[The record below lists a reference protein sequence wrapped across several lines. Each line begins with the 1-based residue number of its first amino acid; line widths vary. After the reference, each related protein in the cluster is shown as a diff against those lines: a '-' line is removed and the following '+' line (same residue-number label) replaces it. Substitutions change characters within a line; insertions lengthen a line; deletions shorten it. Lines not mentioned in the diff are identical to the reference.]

1 MDADRPLYHYCSATT
16 AASILTRRS
25 IWLSSLTLS
34 NDSLEGRLV
43 RETLVRL
50 SNKDGLNAT
59 YRERLKESLSFAE
72 QMFEGLGFCLS
83 EEGDLL
89 SQWRG
94 YADDARGM
102 AIGFSQQY
110 LSKLAESSRG
120 KGQPGFALYQV
131 EYDRQKQESTLEP
144 AYRELR
150 RLIDAGAFR
159 RRGQWSILDD
169 RTPEQVAEDDKMTQS
184 LFNSLLFKLVDLFP
198 KLYELKS
205 EGFRE
210 EREWRLVSMLV
221 GTATESCSFRG
232 VSNRIV
238 PYREYDLLDLGLPP
252 IREIVVGPKHATPV
266 HVIKLMLQQSGFA
279 DVQIRSSAVSYR

>member
-59 YRERLKESLSFAE
+59 YRERLEESLSFAE

-210 EREWRLVSMLV
+210 EREWRLVSVLV

>member
-59 YRERLKESLSFAE
+59 YRERLEESLSFAE

-221 GTATESCSFRG
+221 GTATESCLNRPGNRG
-232 VSNRIV
+232 GHLV
-238 PYREYDLLDLGLPP
+238 
-252 IREIVVGPKHATPV
+252 
-266 HVIKLMLQQSGFA
+266 
-279 DVQIRSSAVSYR
+279 